1 MTTLTGKEVLEIDA
15 LLLENKMTLTAIGNR
30 YNVSRATILAIKSG
44 KNWSHLT
51 HRKFERHLVGDLL
64 GEIWIPIIG
73 YEDSYQVS
81 NYGRVKNVK
90 FDNVTLKEPTI
101 NDGHPTL
108 WLYKNNVRKTVRV
121 KDIIATAFILIH

>member
-90 FDNVTLKEPTI
+90 FVKKYRNYECSRNKTGFIP
-101 NDGHPTL
+101 
-108 WLYKNNVRKTVRV
+108 KNRQPEGY
-121 KDIIATAFILIH
+121 